1 MKASSILIFA
11 LGAAAGAAASYAFA
25 RHKFLGIAQEEINSV
40 KEVYAKR
47 AAAREKPDL
56 SEYAEIVNNEGYSE
70 QTDGAPAAKPVKVP
84 YVISPDE
91 FAEDEEYDKVTLYYY
106 ADGVLADDT
115 GDVVDVSTVGGEE
128 CLEEFGAFEDD
139 AVYVR
144 DDEEKVDYEIL
155 EDERT
160 YKDLMSKSPQKIGG
174 KSD

>member
-1 MKASSILIFA
+1 MKSVIIFL
-11 LGAAAGAAASYAFA
+11 LGAAAGAVVSYAFTKS
-25 RHKFLGIAQEEINSV
+25 KFQKLAQDEIASV

-70 QTDGAPAAKPVKVP
+70 QTNDAPATKPAKVP

-106 ADGVLADDT
+106 TDGVLADDT
-115 GDVVDVSTVGGEE
+115 HDVVDVSKVGGEE
-128 CLEEFGAFEDD
+128 SLSEFGAFEDD

-144 DDEEKVDYEIL
+144 DDEKKVDYEIL
-155 EDERT
+155 ADERT
-160 YKDLMSKSPQKIGG
+160 YTDVMSKSPQKIGG
-174 KSD
+174 ESD